1 MDASSRHS
9 ALDDDDATN
18 NQKPLKLTRQD
29 AKSNIAD
36 VVVDVEDPSP
46 SVTETAAEVEGE
58 CPDVDNDDGVSTS
71 RNGRSGTSAKLIS
84 MSIWDTHDG
93 DRNLRATSRR
103 VFWDLDSKGVLA
115 GISEQEE
122 HSSQDDI
129 RSVASSSHTSRSLQA
144 TPEKQRDPSR
154 ERDPVGTTRSR
165 RRRTTRRSLSLP
177 TGSLSY
183 GDVKITYRDGHFVT
197 EPIAVASAGGDR
209 GEGCDEKVTNA
220 KYERSGSD
228 TTAVLRGSFMNIGS
242 QEEMREEIFSLLE
255 RGFSTEDITLYFSH
269 YLDWNS
275 NHLGSSNSDSV
286 SGSQSGSTQSLT
298 TAGLVSSLPRRYR
311 TRDGANRPM
320 SVDGFKLWEQI
331 SQSEQNLAME
341 GVDVVPDGVRK
352 RNNSFCEAMETISMV
367 DSSSLSQDVCDGG
380 EVRLHR
386 QNSEE
391 LRTDKNKSQRPGFIQ
406 RMLQKRKSFSEKTS
420 SSKSQSQQKD
430 EGSAVSAR
438 KEAREPITRKV
449 SIKGIFRRKNSTT
462 SLDSKKDPDEPGS
475 PPIATFMNDDD
486 IGAMNSL
493 PGSPVASTLS
503 RRVSSDS
510 QFQVL
515 VKENSRVQQIYAVQ
529 WIPQWQ

>member
-1 MDASSRHS
+1 M
-9 ALDDDDATN
+9 
-18 NQKPLKLTRQD
+18 
-29 AKSNIAD
+29 
-36 VVVDVEDPSP
+36 
-46 SVTETAAEVEGE
+46 
-58 CPDVDNDDGVSTS
+58 
-71 RNGRSGTSAKLIS
+71 
-84 MSIWDTHDG
+84 
-93 DRNLRATSRR
+93 
-103 VFWDLDSKGVLA
+103 
-115 GISEQEE
+115 
-122 HSSQDDI
+122 
-129 RSVASSSHTSRSLQA
+129 
-144 TPEKQRDPSR
+144 
-154 ERDPVGTTRSR
+154 
-165 RRRTTRRSLSLP
+165 
-177 TGSLSY
+177 
-183 GDVKITYRDGHFVT
+183 KITYRDGHFVT

-430 EGSAVSAR
+430 EGSAVSTR

-510 QFQVL
+510 QVPSFSEGEFQSTTDLCSAVDPSMGVTRKESRRRQPGQRMSERYSGEYSLCEFDIASDCRSSEDTLTPLSTSPRSASPSSASTVTLEGDMSLLNRTLEGDTTLTDSQDVVEYGRETAGASHIMMQKPSLPKQEYSKLGMIMRGEITSSNSNDSGIQHDVNIGSSESLKVSL
-515 VKENSRVQQIYAVQ
+515 VIFL
-529 WIPQWQ
+529 